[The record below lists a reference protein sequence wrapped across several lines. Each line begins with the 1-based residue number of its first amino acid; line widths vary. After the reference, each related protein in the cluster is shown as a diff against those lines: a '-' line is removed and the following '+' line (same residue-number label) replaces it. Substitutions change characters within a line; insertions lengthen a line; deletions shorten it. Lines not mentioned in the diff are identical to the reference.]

1 MKAHGIH
8 DKATP
13 VREIPVS
20 PCRKAT
26 TERTGSNKKTKLSHF
41 SETNT
46 TAADDDEGLTRV
58 KGEVENT
65 MVKNEPV
72 LDGELLVASSGFSYQ
87 PVDLE
92 TAEKA
97 DDGSI
102 FNDFLQVGAY
112 DSSVLMPQSSYR
124 VVNQSDTDGMP
135 STSFRATGHAMHDT
149 ILITD

>member
-13 VREIPVS
+13 VRETPIS

-26 TERTGSNKKTKLSHF
+26 TERTGSNKKTKLGHF
-41 SETNT
+41 SETNAA
-46 TAADDDEGLTRV
+46 AADDDEGLTRV
-58 KGEVENT
+58 KGETEST
-65 MVKNEPV
+65 MIKNEPV
-72 LDGELLVASSGFSYQ
+72 LDGELAVASSGFPYQ

-92 TAEKA
+92 GAGKA

-112 DSSVLMPQSSYR
+112 DSSVLMPQPSYR
-124 VVNQSDTDGMP
+124 MVSQSDTEGMP
-135 STSFRATGHAMHDT
+135 STSFSGTGHALHDT

>member
-41 SETNT
+41 SETNA

-58 KGEVENT
+58 KGEMESTNI
-65 MVKNEPV
+65 KNEPV
-72 LDGELLVASSGFSYQ
+72 LDGELAIASGGFQYQ

-92 TAEKA
+92 GAGKA

-102 FNDFLQVGAY
+102 FNDFLQAGAY
-112 DSSVLMPQSSYR
+112 HSSVLMPQSPYP
-124 VVNQSDTDGMP
+124 VVSQSDTEGMP
-135 STSFRATGHAMHDT
+135 STSFSGTGHALHDT